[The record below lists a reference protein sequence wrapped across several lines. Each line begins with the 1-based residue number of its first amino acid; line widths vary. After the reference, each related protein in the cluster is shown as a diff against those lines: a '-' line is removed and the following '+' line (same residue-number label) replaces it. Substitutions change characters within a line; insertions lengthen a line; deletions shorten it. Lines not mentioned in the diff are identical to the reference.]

1 MILFPNWFITE
12 SAKKE
17 RCVYILFFPS
27 LSVYVF
33 HAAPFHKVHRQN
45 NLLLRNLFLPQLCQN
60 HLRRQSAFLLRILM
74 NRRQPR
80 NRQLRNIMIIK
91 AHNRLIARH
100 TYPALMQPGHDARR
114 QNIRRGENPRDFG
127 TRAELMPQLLALLHG
142 NFLRKDKRRVVR
154 RGDSPA
160 GAVQ

>member
-1 MILFPNWFITE
+1 MRFYPLFPYPLIFLT
-12 SAKKE
+12 
-17 RCVYILFFPS
+17 LP
-27 LSVYVF
+27 
-33 HAAPFHKVHRQN
+33 PFHKVHRQN

-100 TYPALMQPGHDARR
+100 TYPPHSCSPDMMPAAR
-114 QNIRRGENPRDFG
+114 IS
-127 TRAELMPQLLALLHG
+127 AEAKIPVISG
-142 NFLRKDKRRVVR
+142 RVL
-154 RGDSPA
+154 S
-160 GAVQ
+160 